1 MHLRQGRGE
10 LNEEPIVI
18 EGAYLAD
25 LLDQPLAVRAA
36 VAGLSGAPSFA
47 SVAGDLAGGRYRQ
60 VVLTGMGSSYH
71 ALYPL
76 HLRLVGRGLPSM
88 LVETS
93 ELVHSMAETIDE
105 STLLVAVS
113 QSGRSAEVVRLLGLE
128 KTPGF
133 TIGVTND
140 LGSTVARKADLT
152 LPLHA
157 GAEHSVSCKTYVAS
171 LAVLRWLGGA
181 LLGEDVREIGDELAQ
196 IEPPMGHYLS
206 RWRSHTASLLDGLDG
221 VRHLFVVGRGASLAT
236 AGTGGLILK
245 ESARFPAEGM
255 SSASFR
261 HGPFEMLD
269 DRVFVLVFAGDDR
282 TSDLNG
288 RLVDD
293 ILKVGGRAALVGPNA
308 AMDVFRVPEVPES
321 VRLVLEILPVQMISL
336 ALAAIAGQEA
346 GKFQRASKVTII
358 E

>member
-1 MHLRQGRGE
+1 LTKD
-10 LNEEPIVI
+10 PIVI

-25 LLDQPLAVRAA
+25 LMDQPRAVRAA
-36 VAGLSGAPSFA
+36 VASLGEAPSLA
-47 SVAGDLAGGRYRQ
+47 GVAGDLAGGRYRR

-93 ELVHSMAETIDE
+93 ELVHSMAGTIDPG
-105 STLLVAVS
+105 TLLVAVS
-113 QSGRSAEVVRLLGLE
+113 QSGRSAEVVRLLDHE
-128 KTPGF
+128 KNPGF

-140 LGSTVARKADLT
+140 PGSPVARGADLT
-152 LPLHA
+152 LLLRA

-181 LLGEDVREIGDELAQ
+181 LLGDDLRESCDELAG
-196 IEPPMGHYLS
+196 IERPMSDYLS
-206 RWRSHTASLLDGLDG
+206 RWRSHAASLLAELHG
-221 VRHLFVVGRGASLAT
+221 VRHLFVVGRGSSLAA

-255 SSASFR
+255 SSAAFR

-293 ILKVGGRAALVGPNA
+293 ILKAGARAALAGPDA
-308 AMDVFRVPEVPES
+308 ALDVFRVPEVPEAI
-321 VRLVLEILPVQMISL
+321 RPALEILPAQMISL
-336 ALAAIAGQEA
+336 ALAALKGQEA
-346 GKFQRASKVTII
+346 GKFERASKVTII

>member
-1 MHLRQGRGE
+1 MT
-10 LNEEPIVI
+10 NDSNVI

-25 LLDQPLAVRAA
+25 LLDQPGAVRAA
-36 VAGLSGAPSFA
+36 VAGLAEAPSL
-47 SVAGDLAGGRYRQ
+47 SGVAVDLAGRSYRR

-76 HLRLVGRGLPSM
+76 HLRLVGRGLPSL

-93 ELVHSMAETIDE
+93 ELVHSMAETLDPR
-105 STLLVAVS
+105 TLLVAVS
-113 QSGRSAEVVRLLGLE
+113 QSGRSAEVVRLLGL
-128 KTPGF
+128 KKGAGL

-140 LGSTVARKADLT
+140 ARSPLAQGADLT
-152 LPLHA
+152 LLLHA

-181 LLGEDVREIGDELAQ
+181 LLGDDLRAIGGELAR
-196 IEPPMGHYLS
+196 IEPLLGHYLT
-206 RWRSHTASLLDGLDG
+206 RWRSHTASLRAELEG
-221 VRHLFVVGRGASLAT
+221 VRHLFIAGRGASIAA

-255 SSASFR
+255 SSAAFR
-261 HGPFEMLD
+261 HGPFEMLS
-269 DRVFVLVFAGDDR
+269 DRVFVLVLAGDDR
-282 TSDLNG
+282 TRDLNR

-293 ILKVGGRAALVGPNA
+293 VLKAGGRAALAGTDA
-308 AMDVFRVPEVPES
+308 AMEVFRLPECPEAA
-321 VRLVLEILPVQMISL
+321 RPALEILPVQMISL
-336 ALAAIAGQEA
+336 ALAALAGHEA
-346 GKFQRASKVTII
+346 GTFERASKVTVI

>member
-1 MHLRQGRGE
+1 MT
-10 LNEEPIVI
+10 EEPIVI

-36 VAGLSGAPSFA
+36 VAGLGEAPSLA
-47 SVAGDLAGGRYRQ
+47 GVAGGLAGGRYRR
-60 VVLTGMGSSYH
+60 VVLTGMGSSFH

-76 HLRLVGRGLPSM
+76 HLSLIGRGLPSM

-93 ELVHSMAETIDE
+93 ELVHSMVETIDP
-105 STLLVAVS
+105 STLLVVVS
-113 QSGRSAEVVRLLGLE
+113 QSGQSAEVVRLLGHE

-140 LGSTVARKADLT
+140 PGSIVAREADLT
-152 LPLHA
+152 LLLHA

-171 LAVLRWLGGA
+171 LAVLCWLGGA
-181 LLGEDVREIGDELAQ
+181 LLGDDLREVGDELAR
-196 IEPPMGHYLS
+196 IEPSMGHYLS
-206 RWRSHTASLLDGLDG
+206 RWRSHTANLLAGLDG
-221 VRHLFVVGRGASLAT
+221 VRHLFVVGRGASLAA

-255 SSASFR
+255 SSAGFR

-269 DRVFVLVFAGDDR
+269 DRVFVLVFAGDGR

-293 ILKVGGRAALVGPNA
+293 ILKAGGRAALVGPDA
-308 AMDVFRVPEVPES
+308 ALDVFRVPEVSES
-321 VRLVLEILPVQMISL
+321 VRSALEILPVQMISL